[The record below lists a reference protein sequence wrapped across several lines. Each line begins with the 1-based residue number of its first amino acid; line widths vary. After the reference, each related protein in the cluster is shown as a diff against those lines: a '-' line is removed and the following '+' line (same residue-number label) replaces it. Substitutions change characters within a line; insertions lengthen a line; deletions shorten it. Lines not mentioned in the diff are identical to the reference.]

1 MKSRATESRA
11 TKTTK
16 TPEDRSMS
24 ACEHAEARGENAM
37 SANRIPVHSRL
48 ALMAL
53 SPPAAACGGHR
64 TAIARWRPWRPFAA
78 FVFFVA
84 SIVVSSVALQAL

>member
-1 MKSRATESRA
+1 
-11 TKTTK
+11 
-16 TPEDRSMS
+16 MS

-53 SPPAAACGGHR
+53 SPPAAACDGHR
-64 TAIARWRPWRPFAA
+64 TAIARWRPWRPWRPFAA